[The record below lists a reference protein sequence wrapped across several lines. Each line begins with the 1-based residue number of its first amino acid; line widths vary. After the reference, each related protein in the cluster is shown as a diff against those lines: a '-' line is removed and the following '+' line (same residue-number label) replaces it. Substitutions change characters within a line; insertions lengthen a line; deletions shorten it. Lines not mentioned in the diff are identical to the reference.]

1 MKEKIMLIVPMLHQG
16 GFERVCVTTAR
27 LLAPYYAVTVIVFN
41 SADIAYDVTGLHI
54 MDIGIGVKKSKL
66 AKLFNIFR
74 RTLKVRKLKK
84 EMRPVVAYSFGPTA
98 NMVNA
103 FSKTKST
110 KVWLGLR
117 NYTDVEEKLKIR
129 LFVRLAD
136 LIICCSKSIEEEL
149 RRKFHYDKTIML
161 YNLYDVDA
169 IRKEAE
175 AKVPKLPW
183 DDDNGTYL
191 VSMGRDADQKGFWHM
206 LKVFARVREKVPGV
220 RLIILG
226 AGSFDTYRK
235 LAGELGITD
244 DVHFAGM
251 QTEPYSYLK
260 KGSIYLLTSLNEG
273 FPNAL
278 VEGMA
283 LGLAAVSVDCKTGP
297 AEILLQECRHAEED
311 AIWGEYGVLLPAMS
325 AEKDLNAVHITK
337 EEEKMAEAVIELL
350 SDRKLL
356 EGYQNAAG
364 ERAKI
369 FTYDNYREQMLSL
382 LSKV

>member
-1 MKEKIMLIVPMLHQG
+1 MKKKMMLLVPMLHQG

-27 LLAPYYAVTVIVFN
+27 LLAPYYDVTIVVFN
-41 SADIAYDVTGLHI
+41 SANIAYDVTGLQI
-54 MDIGIGVKKSKL
+54 LDIGIGVKKGKL
-66 AKLFNIFR
+66 AKILNIVK

-84 EMRPVVAYSFGPTA
+84 EMQPVVAYSFGPTA

-103 FSKTKST
+103 FSKTKTT

-117 NYTDVEEKLKIR
+117 NYTDIEEKVKIR

-149 RRKFHYDKTIML
+149 QTRFHYDKTTTL

-169 IRKEAE
+169 IIKEAE
-175 AKVPKLPW
+175 EKEPELPW
-183 DDDNGTYL
+183 EDEGTYL

-206 LKVFARVREKVPGV
+206 LKVFARVREKVSGV

-226 AGSFDTYRK
+226 AGSFAEYRQ
-235 LAGELGITD
+235 LAEELGIAD
-244 DVHFAGM
+244 DVYFAGM
-251 QTEPYSYLK
+251 QTEPYQYLK
-260 KGSIYLLTSLNEG
+260 KGSVYLLTSSNEG

-297 AEILLQECRHAEED
+297 GEILLAECRPAKESV
-311 AIWGEYGVLLPAMS
+311 IWGEYGVLLPVLS
-325 AEKDLNAVHITK
+325 ARKDLDAAHITA
-337 EEEKMAEAVIELL
+337 EEEEMARVVIKLL
-350 SDRKLL
+350 SDRELL
-356 EGYQNAAG
+356 GKYQEAAK
-364 ERAKI
+364 ERAGI
-369 FTYDNYREQMLSL
+369 FTYNSYVEQMLAL
-382 LSKV
+382 LNEI

>member
-1 MKEKIMLIVPMLHQG
+1 MKKKLMLLVPMLHQG

-27 LLAPYYAVTVIVFN
+27 LLAPYYDVTIVVFN
-41 SADIAYDVTGLHI
+41 SANIAYDVTGLHI
-54 MDIGIGVKKSKL
+54 LDIGMGVKKGKL
-66 AKLFNIFR
+66 AKLLNIVK
-74 RTLKVRKLKK
+74 RTLKVKKIKK
-84 EMRPVVAYSFGPTA
+84 EMQPEVAYSFGPTA

-117 NYTDVEEKLKIR
+117 NYTDIEEKVKIR

-149 RRKFHYDKTIML
+149 QKKFHYDKTTTL
-161 YNLYDVDA
+161 YNLYDVEA
-169 IRKEAE
+169 ICREAE
-175 AKVPKLPW
+175 EKEPRLPW
-183 DDDNGTYL
+183 KDDGIYL

-206 LKVFARVREKVPGV
+206 LKVFSKVREKIAGV

-235 LAGELGITD
+235 LARELGIAE
-244 DVHFAGM
+244 DVFFAGM
-251 QTEPYSYLK
+251 QKEPYQYLK
-260 KGSIYLLTSLNEG
+260 KGSVYLLTSSNEG

-297 AEILLQECRHAEED
+297 AEILLSECRPAGETV
-311 AIWGEYGVLLPAMS
+311 IWGEYGVLLPAMS
-325 AEKDLNAVHITK
+325 GEKDLEAAHITPG
-337 EEEKMAEAVIELL
+337 EEQMAEVIIKLLSHQELL
-350 SDRKLL
+350 
-356 EGYQNAAG
+356 EQYQKAAR

-369 FTYDNYREQMLSL
+369 FTYESYIKQMLIL
-382 LSKV
+382 LGQ